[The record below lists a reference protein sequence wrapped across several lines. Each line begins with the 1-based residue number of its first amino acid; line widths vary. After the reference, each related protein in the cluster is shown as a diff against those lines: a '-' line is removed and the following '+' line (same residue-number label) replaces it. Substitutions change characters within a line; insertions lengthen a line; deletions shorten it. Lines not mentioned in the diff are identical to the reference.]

1 MGVRSLGR
9 GPLCSHGKPCPVARS
24 AAQHG
29 PPPLASPR
37 VASASHL
44 PFRAE
49 TGRALCLTLAHVHT
63 HAGTRAPSPAPKPP
77 RARCPALLETS
88 WERRSP
94 STQKQVSVTT
104 QTCWGANTPSHAPRL
119 TWKPLSA
126 AGFQQKIISL
136 MKTEKLKGN
145 PEVILRP
152 GFKANPLVVVGFGFS
167 AQPGCKEEPRGSH

>member
-1 MGVRSLGR
+1 MSDLWAEGLFVHTENLAPWLDLQLSMAPAPCISEGGKCFSPPIPR
-9 GPLCSHGKPCPVARS
+9 GGWPRPLPDTH
-24 AAQHG
+24 
-29 PPPLASPR
+29 
-37 VASASHL
+37 
-44 PFRAE
+44 
-49 TGRALCLTLAHVHT
+49 AHVHT
-63 HAGTRAPSPAPKPP
+63 HVPSPAPKPP
-77 RARCPALLETS
+77 RARCPALLEAS
-88 WERRSP
+88 WERGSP

-167 AQPGCKEEPRGSH
+167 AQPGCKEEPRGSY